1 MSRETTG
8 RLLVLKRNVV
18 LPSAFSNEDN
28 VKNIIHN
35 VNNIISVISLSKLS
49 YIVVTFPS
57 CLLARGRG
65 KYTQRRNFFLEGDSQ
80 AA

>member
-28 VKNIIHN
+28 VKNIY
-35 VNNIISVISLSKLS
+35 IISVISLSKLS

-57 CLLARGRG
+57 CLLACDRG